1 MYIKYKNI
9 MGLTLLSLC
18 LFIPFGLSFISG
30 LEPYPAVILPGGAGK
45 IKIDGDDLRFSK
57 LVLYGKDQESDQWKS
72 LDATAFLDPIPV
84 VYLRS
89 IIVNEFGLNRDRV
102 VSVNFAWNLFPDF
115 DYTNQKFIT
124 EERVV
129 AAKAWLRERL
139 ALQGCETDTLLAR
152 KVIVKS
158 HVITKT
164 NVETG
169 IAGELY
175 FNLH

>member
-1 MYIKYKNI
+1 
-9 MGLTLLSLC
+9 
-18 LFIPFGLSFISG
+18 
-30 LEPYPAVILPGGAGK
+30 
-45 IKIDGDDLRFSK
+45 
-57 LVLYGKDQESDQWKS
+57 
-72 LDATAFLDPIPV
+72 
-84 VYLRS
+84 
-89 IIVNEFGLNRDRV
+89 V